1 MKIKSNNKKSTVKKI
16 PKIIDND
23 SNLKSNNKQNYKILS
38 ANNIGVIKSPS
49 KKPKQLITHPTIKK

>member
-16 PKIIDND
+16 PKMIDND
-23 SNLKSNNKQNYKILS
+23 SNVKSNNKQNYKILS

-49 KKPKQLITHPTIKK
+49 KKQKKLITHPTIKK